1 MARHH
6 EENDYSWVWW
16 VAGAV
21 GVYYLYSTGV
31 FTSLLT
37 QLGTLSTSSLLSAAT
52 TTPTAQGKIPTTPTA
67 ALTQVEPNAVYV
79 NDVNVSDI
87 DQYSQ

>member
-6 EENDYSWVWW
+6 EVNDYSWIWW
-16 VAGAV
+16 IVGAV

-31 FTSLLT
+31 FTNLLT
-37 QLGTLSTSSLLSAAT
+37 QLGTLSTSSLLS
-52 TTPTAQGKIPTTPTA
+52 TTPTAQGNIPTTPTPG
-67 ALTQVEPNAVYV
+67 LTQVEPNAVYQ
-79 NDVNVSDI
+79 NDVNISDI